1 MINTNHLSKDFVS
14 ASFTTTLIIGIAT
27 MNILKK
33 VAKRKDANLTLQD
46 KQYFDNEVETASKIY
61 YKEAENWAVNDL
73 ASAYLLGIGLA
84 NVAMKKVTGTQ
95 KGLNPII
102 NGSFFIKNIP
112 LVSTNIPLS
121 VLNKFS
127 NYKNHITWYN
137 VFKNSALQ
145 TVKTQQLQILRAGN
159 DIYKKIAY
167 NVGLKSYKDS
177 NVFTRLQMSQ
187 KLLNQYSK
195 QGLKTI
201 TYTNGAR
208 YSIVDYS
215 EMLARTMTS
224 RTALQASLNRY
235 QQKGYSL
242 CMVSSHF
249 RACDLCTPYEGQIL
263 SMDGKDRRYESIW
276 DAELQGLFHP
286 NCLHDISIWDESIE
300 VPKPSVDQSEQK
312 LIDQYGYKNAQVIAY
327 NAQQRQRAIERN
339 IRKYKTQKELS
350 LTSSDKAR
358 NQAKISQWQQAQ
370 RTHLIEN
377 PYLVR
382 KYSREQ
388 IGKAH

>member
-1 MINTNHLSKDFVS
+1 
-14 ASFTTTLIIGIAT
+14 
-27 MNILKK
+27 
-33 VAKRKDANLTLQD
+33 
-46 KQYFDNEVETASKIY
+46 
-61 YKEAENWAVNDL
+61 
-73 ASAYLLGIGLA
+73 
-84 NVAMKKVTGTQ
+84 
-95 KGLNPII
+95 
-102 NGSFFIKNIP
+102 
-112 LVSTNIPLS
+112 
-121 VLNKFS
+121 
-127 NYKNHITWYN
+127 
-137 VFKNSALQ
+137 
-145 TVKTQQLQILRAGN
+145 
-159 DIYKKIAY
+159 
-167 NVGLKSYKDS
+167 
-177 NVFTRLQMSQ
+177 MSQ

-195 QGLKTI
+195 EGLKTI
-201 TYTNGAR
+201 TYANGAR

-235 QQKGYSL
+235 QEKGYSL

-263 SMDGKDRRYESIW
+263 SMDGKDKRYESIW

-312 LIDQYGYKNAQVIAY
+312 LIDQYGYKEAQVIAY

-350 LTSSDKAR
+350 LTSNDKAR
-358 NQAKISQWQQAQ
+358 NQTKISQWQQAQ